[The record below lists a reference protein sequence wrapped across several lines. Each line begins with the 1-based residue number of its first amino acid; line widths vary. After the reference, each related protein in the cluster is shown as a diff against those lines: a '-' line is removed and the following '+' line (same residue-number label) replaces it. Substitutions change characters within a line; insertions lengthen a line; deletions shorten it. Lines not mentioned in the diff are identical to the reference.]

1 MLKAPRFMRE
11 YASYMIKE
19 IDKNEAFDSA
29 YKAERITG
37 INEALEMYSHGLC
50 SVWETMSMIGTG
62 QYMSY

>member
-1 MLKAPRFMRE
+1 MKTPRFMRE

-37 INEALEMYSHGLC
+37 INEALEMYSNDLC

-62 QYMSY
+62 HYLSY